1 MWLVVLCPVFR
12 MIYGFYII
20 YEHVDRVEKIAS
32 SKLAEQKEPHL
43 CNLGWN
49 NCVYVFNKQNKNF
62 KCFFKDI
69 LRRLGQIHSNLYI
82 TISDSSKSCSDFSAR
97 YWQCISR
104 FPFIFFHLKA
114 FTILIIAPHLRI
126 LNLAKF
132 AVSAARDAIC
142 IVVTSYSKSDN
153 GEPSLEMWNVHQ
165 CWMSVCMWPVATLTK
180 YKCL

>member
-20 YEHVDRVEKIAS
+20 YEHIDRVEKIAS

-62 KCFFKDI
+62 KCSFKDI

-104 FPFIFFHLKA
+104 FPYFLPSQSIYHPDYCSA
-114 FTILIIAPHLRI
+114 FTYTELGKVRCE
-126 LNLAKF
+126 
-132 AVSAARDAIC
+132 RC
-142 IVVTSYSKSDN
+142 T
-153 GEPSLEMWNVHQ
+153 
-165 CWMSVCMWPVATLTK
+165 
-180 YKCL
+180 